1 MTDHRFLLAAAGAI
15 AAVTAA
21 GLPYR
26 TEITTYTLS
35 SGKITSPV
43 RIVILA
49 DFHNDR
55 SEKGT
60 VKLGQR
66 VRGLAPDL
74 ILMPGDM
81 AEEHNHQE
89 RTFLFLKQ
97 LSGIPM
103 YYSTGNH
110 EEFRWDLSQLKQRFR
125 DCGVKVLD
133 EKSETITVGDT
144 VLEIAG
150 ISCRQ
155 EMKHISP
162 QEISSLFHTDHYRI
176 LLSHKPNWQE
186 LYKDVDCDLTVC
198 GHAHGG
204 QWCIPILDIPLA
216 APSQGLFPKYVRGI
230 HDLGRGKMLISRGLV
245 RHYHGIPRLYNN
257 PEIVI
262 LNLVP
267 EPVKTDR

>member
-1 MTDHRFLLAAAGAI
+1 MTNQKLLFGAAGVLAAI
-15 AAVTAA
+15 AAA

-26 TEITTYTLS
+26 TDITTYTLRSPKIAS
-35 SGKITSPV
+35 SM

-55 SEKGT
+55 SDQGT
-60 VKLGQR
+60 VKLAQR
-66 VRGLAPDL
+66 VRGLNPDV

-89 RTFLFLKQ
+89 RTFLL
-97 LSGIPM
+97 LNHLRGIPM

-110 EEFRWDLSQLKQRFR
+110 EEFRWDLTPLKQRFR
-125 DCGVKVLD
+125 ECGVKVMD
-133 EKSETITVGDT
+133 EKNDVFQVRDNTI
-144 VLEIAG
+144 EIVG

-155 EMKHISP
+155 EMKHFDP
-162 QEISSLFHTDHYRI
+162 AEISALFETDHYRI
-176 LLSHKPNWQE
+176 LMSHKPNWNK
-186 LYKDVDCDLTVC
+186 LYEQVDCDLTVC

-204 QWCIPILDIPLA
+204 QWHIPVLDIPLA

-230 HDLGRGKMLISRGLV
+230 HESGRGKMLISRGLV

-262 LNLVP
+262 LNL
-267 EPVKTDR
+267 EHGE